1 MLSGEQR
8 KKIIEMFSQGNSVN
22 AIAKELKISY
32 NTVKKIIKE
41 YTNNDVTENSDNF
54 EKNEEKSEKISE
66 ETRQILN
73 EKASEKSTWEKL
85 TEIFMKIEN
94 DQILTTKEIYD
105 LSNFIKKH
113 FFSQDIVAQK
123 MIQQNLEK
131 ASEKSVSTKLN
142 DIIDDIFSIAIEM
155 HYMKKDYEIF
165 CQKHSIDFISLVR
178 NALKLYVE
186 GLNNYEE
193 MHKNDELDEIKEILQ
208 YVLQLKDKQ
217 LFNNILM
224 AKIINGG

>member
-1 MLSGEQR
+1 MISE
-8 KKIIEMFSQGNSVN
+8 KEKEKIIELFNQGMS
-22 AIAKELKISY
+22 IRKISRELNISI
-32 NTVKKIIKE
+32 NTVRKIIKE
-41 YTNNDVTENSDNF
+41 YTKNDTSENWDNS

-85 TEIFMKIEN
+85 TEILIKIEN
-94 DQILTTKEIYD
+94 DQILTTKEIYE

-142 DIIDDIFSIAIEM
+142 DIIDDMFSLAIEM
-155 HYMKKDYEIF
+155 HYLKKDYEIF
-165 CQKHSIDFISLVR
+165 CQKHSIDFITLVR
-178 NALKLYVE
+178 NALKVYVE
-186 GLNNYEE
+186 GVSNYEE
-193 MHKNDELDEIKEILQ
+193 LHKNDELDEIKEILQ
-208 YVLQLKDKQ
+208 YIIQLKDKQ
-217 LFNNILM
+217 LINNILM